1 SLSHHTTR
9 TTLERNTKHM
19 SIRWQRF
26 RYELRL
32 LGAGAFLL
40 PLAIVAI
47 YTGFSLIVRS
57 STLGSG
63 DGVTQADF
71 QMARGLLALMEN
83 GLPLAAG
90 LIAAA
95 AVNQDVA
102 VELHLSLPAPYRRTV
117 AGRLA
122 VVALWALLL
131 TALVSAL
138 LLATHHWIVPVEQP
152 LSQLTWLVPLLWYIA
167 AGALL
172 TLLLRSRVASSTAL
186 GMIWIA
192 QFLFKPVFQE
202 YGVLQRLYLFI
213 TEQLIPDI
221 WPASY
226 PSWYTT
232 WLQNRLTLLALALL
246 MLGAVALLLRRNEA
260 LLGAEA

>member
-1 SLSHHTTR
+1 MNIH
-9 TTLERNTKHM
+9 
-19 SIRWQRF
+19 WQRLT
-26 RYELRL
+26 YELRL

-40 PLAIVAI
+40 PLAVVAI

-83 GLPLAAG
+83 GIPLAAG
-90 LIAAA
+90 LVAAA

-102 VELHLSLPAPYRRTV
+102 VELHLSSPASYHRTV
-117 AGRLA
+117 TGRLA
-122 VVALWALLL
+122 VISLWTLALAGLVAG
-131 TALVSAL
+131 LVA
-138 LLATHHWIVPVEQP
+138 ATHRWIVPVAQP
-152 LSQLTWLVPLLWYIA
+152 LSQLAWLAPLLWYTA

-172 TLLLRSRVASSTAL
+172 TLLLRSRTASSAAL

-202 YGVLQRLYLFI
+202 YGILQRLYLFM

-221 WPASY
+221 WPAKY
-226 PSWYTT
+226 PLWYAT
-232 WLQNRLTLLALALL
+232 WLQNRLVLLALALV
-246 MLGAVALLLRRNEA
+246 MLGLVALLLRRNEA

>member
-1 SLSHHTTR
+1 MGIH
-9 TTLERNTKHM
+9 
-19 SIRWQRF
+19 WQRLK
-26 RYELRL
+26 YELRL
-32 LGAGAFLL
+32 LGIGAFLL
-40 PLAIVAI
+40 PLGVIAV

-63 DGVTQADF
+63 DGITQADF

-90 LIAAA
+90 LIAVA

-102 VELHLSLPAPYRRTV
+102 VELQLSLPAPYRRTI
-117 AGRLA
+117 GQRLA

-131 TALVSAL
+131 TMLVFTL
-138 LLATHHWIVPVEQP
+138 VLVTHLWIVPVGQP
-152 LSQLTWLVPLLWYIA
+152 LSLLTWLTPLLWYIA
-167 AGALL
+167 AGALF

-186 GMIWIA
+186 GMIWVA
-192 QFLFKPVFQE
+192 QFLFKPVFEE
-202 YGVLQRLYLFI
+202 YGILQRLYLFI
-213 TEQLIPDI
+213 TEQLIPDV

-226 PSWYTT
+226 PLWYTT

-246 MLGAVALLLRRNEA
+246 MLGAVALLLRCNES

>member
-1 SLSHHTTR
+1 MGIH
-9 TTLERNTKHM
+9 
-19 SIRWQRF
+19 WQRL

-40 PLAIVAI
+40 PLGVIAV

-57 STLGSG
+57 SALGRGSG
-63 DGVTQADF
+63 VTFANF
-71 QMARGLLALMEN
+71 EMGRGLLALLEN

-95 AVNQDVA
+95 AVTQDVA
-102 VELHLSLPAPYRRTV
+102 IELHLTLPAPYWRTV
-117 AGRLA
+117 GQRLGVVSLWVLALAGLVA
-122 VVALWALLL
+122 VTTV
-131 TALVSAL
+131 
-138 LLATHHWIVPVEQP
+138 ATHRWIVPVEQP
-152 LSQLTWLVPLLWYIA
+152 LSQLTWLSPLLWYIA

-213 TEQLIPDI
+213 TEELIPDI

-232 WLQNRLTLLALALL
+232 WLQNRLTLLALALV
-246 MLGAVALLLRRNEA
+246 MLVAVALLLRRNEA
-260 LLGAEA
+260 LLSAEA

>member
-1 SLSHHTTR
+1 MGIH
-9 TTLERNTKHM
+9 
-19 SIRWQRF
+19 WQRL

-32 LGAGAFLL
+32 LGVGAFLL
-40 PLAIVAI
+40 PLAVVAI

-90 LIAAA
+90 LIAAT

-102 VELHLSLPAPYRRTV
+102 VELHLSLPNPYHRT
-117 AGRLA
+117 AGGRLA
-122 VVALWALLL
+122 IVALWALLL
-131 TALVSAL
+131 TALISAL
-138 LLATHHWIVPVEQP
+138 VVATHHWIVPVSEP
-152 LSQLTWLVPLLWYIA
+152 LSQLTWLTPLLWYIA
-167 AGALL
+167 TGALL
-172 TLLLRSRVASSTAL
+172 TLLLRSRTASSTAL

-192 QFLFKPVFQE
+192 QFLFKPAFQE

-213 TEQLIPDI
+213 TEQLIPDV

-226 PSWYTT
+226 PSWYTI
-232 WLQNRLTLLALALL
+232 WLQNRLVLLALGLL

>member
-1 SLSHHTTR
+1 MGT
-9 TTLERNTKHM
+9 
-19 SIRWQRF
+19 RWQRL

-32 LGAGAFLL
+32 LGVGAFLL
-40 PLAIVAI
+40 PLAVVAV
-47 YTGFSLIVRS
+47 YTGFALIVRF
-57 STLGSG
+57 STLGHG
-63 DGVTQADF
+63 DGVTAADF

-95 AVNQDVA
+95 SVNLDVA
-102 VELHLSLPAPYRRTV
+102 VELHLSLPAPYRRTI
-117 AGRLA
+117 GRRLA

-131 TALVSAL
+131 TALISTL
-138 LLATHHWIVPVEQP
+138 TLATHHWIVPVGEP
-152 LSQLTWLVPLLWYIA
+152 LSQLTWLTPLLWYIA

-172 TLLLRSRVASSTAL
+172 TLLLRSRTASSTAL

-192 QFLFKPVFQE
+192 QFLFKPAFQE
-202 YGVLQRLYLFI
+202 YGMLQRLYLFI
-213 TEQLIPDI
+213 TEQLVPDI
-221 WPASY
+221 WPAKY
-226 PSWYTT
+226 PLWYTT
-232 WLQNRLTLLALALL
+232 WLQNRLILLALAFI